1 MSTMSSPPRPIPMT
15 IREYRLL
22 PEDGRRWELVQG
34 EFVMTPA
41 PSPRHQRVSRK
52 LQYELM
58 TQLEKP
64 GLAQVINAPIDVVF
78 DELNVVQ
85 PDLVIIASARTSIIT
100 ERAVEGPPDV
110 LVEILSPS
118 SVDRDRHLKRG
129 LYARFGVREY
139 WIVDPMHGLLEAYR
153 LADGG
158 YLLRERHD
166 RASILRCADFPGLE
180 VPLLEVFA

>member
-1 MSTMSSPPRPIPMT
+1 MSTMSSPPRAIPMT

-41 PSPRHQRVSRK
+41 PSTRHQKVSRN

-64 GLAQVINAPIDVVF
+64 GLAEVINAPVDVVF

-85 PDLVIIASARTSIIT
+85 PDLVIVASARTSIIT

-110 LVEILSPS
+110 LVEILSPN
-118 SVDRDRHLKRG
+118 SVDRDRHLKRR
-129 LYARFGVREY
+129 LYAHFGVREY
-139 WIVDPMHGLLEAYR
+139 WIVDPVRGLLEAYR
-153 LADGG
+153 LADEG
-158 YLLRERHD
+158 YALRERCD
-166 RASILRCADFPGLE
+166 RATTLRCPDFPGLE
-180 VPLLEVFA
+180 VSLLEVFA